1 MTLRR
6 RYWKARCTRGKT
18 SAVYSKGTEHCS
30 MTKALEVGVDIGG
43 TFTDVVSRDEEG
55 NLKYFKVLTTRKDE
69 SIAVLGSVRRVSEE
83 WGVGPKVIERFA
95 HGTTVATNAILE
107 RKGARVGLIT
117 TRGF

>member
-1 MTLRR
+1 
-6 RYWKARCTRGKT
+6 
-18 SAVYSKGTEHCS
+18 

-69 SIAVLGSVRRVSEE
+69 SIAVLGSIQRVCEE
-83 WGVGPKVIERFA
+83 WDADPKVIERFV

-107 RKGARVGLIT
+107 RKGARPEGSATFLKSAGKCAEACMT
-117 TRGF
+117 SS